1 MVCMRT
7 IWVMVLA
14 LVSLPVFAADC
25 RLTVQVN
32 SADTGKPIDRAS
44 VVVNFKHG
52 LNVNMKKIVTNWE
65 TKTSQDGASKLPPMP
80 QGTITVQ
87 VIAQNYQTAG
97 DTYELTEK
105 EQTITIRLKRPQA
118 QYSEDSKSKSIK

>member
-1 MVCMRT
+1 MVVMRT

-14 LVSLPVFAADC
+14 LVSLPVFGADC
-25 RLTVQVN
+25 KLTVQVN
-32 SADTGKPIDRAS
+32 SADTGKAIDRAS
-44 VVVNFKHG
+44 VVINFKHG

-65 TKTSQDGASKLPPMP
+65 TKTNQEGKVTLPTMP

-87 VIAQNYQTAG
+87 VIARNYQTAG

-105 EQTITIRLKRPQA
+105 DQTINIKLKRPQA